1 MSGNYIKLYRSFL
14 EWEWWH
20 DANTSRV
27 FLYILLMAN
36 WTDKKWKGTIIKRG
50 SFVSSFSK
58 IALATS
64 LTVDQVRTAVKHL
77 RDTKVITTES
87 TPKNTVFTVVCYDK
101 YQGFTEANPKQNTEQ
116 FTEQIPNNSPP
127 KSQQH
132 KNIKNI
138 KNNKNIYSAVLIPHL
153 NEKAG
158 TRFRKDSD
166 STERLLSARANE
178 GFTVEDMIKVV
189 DKKCEEWIGT
199 EFEKY
204 LRPKT
209 LFSASHFEEYLNQK
223 NNPAKKKPE
232 AKNKFN
238 NFHQRERD
246 WDECEK
252 WALNTKPPVIPR
264 RNNEQSSKI

>member
-50 SFVSSFSK
+50 SFVSSLSK

-77 RDTKVITTES
+77 RDTEVITTES

-101 YQGFTEANPKQNTEQ
+101 YQGFTEANPEQNTKQN
-116 FTEQIPNNSPP
+116 TEQIPNNSPL

-138 KNNKNIYSAVLIPHL
+138 KNNKYIYSAAVIPHL

-158 TRFRKDSD
+158 TRFREDSD

-209 LFSASHFEEYLNQK
+209 LFNASHFEEYLNQK
-223 NNPAKKKPE
+223 NNSAKKKPE
-232 AKNKFN
+232 TKNKFN
-238 NFHQRERD
+238 NFHQREHD
-246 WDECEK
+246 WDELEK
-252 WALNTKPPVIPR
+252 WALTTKPLVMPR
-264 RNNEQSSKI
+264 RDNEQSSKI

>member
-36 WTDKKWKGTIIKRG
+36 WTDKKWKGTTIKRG
-50 SFVSSFSK
+50 SFVSSLSK

-101 YQGFTEANPKQNTEQ
+101 YQGFTEANPKQNTEK

-158 TRFRKDSD
+158 TRFREDSD

-178 GFTVEDMIKVV
+178 GFTVEDMIKKKK
-189 DKKCEEWIGT
+189 KKCEEWIGT

-209 LFSASHFEEYLNQK
+209 LFNASHFEEYLNQK

-246 WDECEK
+246 WDEYEK
-252 WALNTKPPVIPR
+252 WALNTKSPVIPR

>member
-1 MSGNYIKLYRSFL
+1 MNGNYIKLYRSFL
-14 EWEWWH
+14 EWEYW
-20 DANTSRV
+20 DDINTSRI
-27 FLYILLMAN
+27 FIYMLLKAN
-36 WTDKKWKGTIIKRG
+36 WVDREWKGTVIKRG
-50 SFVSSFSK
+50 SFVSSIAK
-58 IALATS
+58 IALETHLS
-64 LTVDQVRTAVKHL
+64 VDQVRTAVKHL
-77 RDTKVITTES
+77 RDTEVITTVS
-87 TPKNTVFTVVCYDK
+87 TPRNTVFTVVCYEK
-101 YQGFTEANPKQNTEQ
+101 YQGSAEANPKQNPEPLTD
-116 FTEQIPNNSPP
+116 QIPNNSPT

-138 KNNKNIYSAVLIPHL
+138 KNNKNIYSAAVIPHL

-158 TRFRKDSD
+158 TRFREDSD

-209 LFSASHFEEYLNQK
+209 LFSASHFDEYLNQK

-232 AKNKFN
+232 TKNKFN
-238 NFHQRERD
+238 DFHQREHD
-246 WDECEK
+246 WDELEK
-252 WALNTKPPVIPR
+252 WALTTKPLVMQR
-264 RNNEQSSKI
+264 RSNEQSSKI